1 MANEFKQRFVQA
13 AAARDVA
20 IVSSETAQ
28 YRLRAYLTATPAQGA
43 TRLTYVLD
51 VFDRQGRRAQRLT
64 DEAGVRPGADP
75 WQALDEGA
83 IGLFADRG
91 AEDLAAFLSN
101 TPEAIAAAG
110 GEAGVSVVSAE
121 RQPAERIAAPIG
133 VAQLH

>member
-1 MANEFKQRFVQA
+1 M
-13 AAARDVA
+13 A

-83 IGLFADRG
+83 IGLFADRA